1 MIIVE
6 VEWMNRASHHIFSS
20 PLPVGLGAD
29 TSSQCRRSRSGLAA
43 NLAPLAGRGRIAS
56 SDAIRVSDY
65 LDCQVALAYS
75 ARASRAFALSL
86 TRSLRAKAM
95 RTTIFCLPALSSL
108 SRNSPRL
115 LSYRAAMAAT
125 RKRIERTPARPP
137 RVDRLPFR
145 LPLSLAIGARP
156 AS

>member
-1 MIIVE
+1 MQHD
-6 VEWMNRASHHIFSS
+6 R
-20 PLPVGLGAD
+20 
-29 TSSQCRRSRSGLAA
+29 C
-43 NLAPLAGRGRIAS
+43 APPPRLRGEGG
-56 SDAIRVSDY
+56 VSDY

-95 RTTIFCLPALSSL
+95 RTTIFSLPALSSL

-156 AS
+156 